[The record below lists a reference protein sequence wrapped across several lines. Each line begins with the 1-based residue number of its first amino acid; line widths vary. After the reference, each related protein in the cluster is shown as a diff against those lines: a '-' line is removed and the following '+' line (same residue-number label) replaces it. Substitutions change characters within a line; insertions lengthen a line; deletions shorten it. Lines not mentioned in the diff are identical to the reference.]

1 MTSAPTALPATSLLE
16 ADVTPLIVPALA
28 VAEGV
33 LAVPLS
39 AVVVESKVPLRKEF
53 ISLTV
58 DGSRV
63 SRQLLHYS
71 GQK

>member
-1 MTSAPTALPATSLLE
+1 MTSAPTPFPATSLLE

-28 VAEGV
+28 AAEGV

-39 AVVVESKVPLRKEF
+39 AVVVESKVPLQKEF